1 MKSLLDC
8 VLLWE
13 HCFLRTTH
21 RRVKSC
27 TLDVHPTEKA
37 LVVHYEVEATIL
49 GELGEA
55 MIGER
60 KECQKMWE
68 WCVKFRIQCLL
79 SSYLSVCY
87 LYKKVKKWYYQH
99 ILVCNYIWIM
109 IMHYI
114 LHLKTKCWLFCFNFT
129 CLHVFAPFSIRLKSL
144 NAHTDTSSLA
154 RKVVEECRLI
164 HPSKLREVEQLL
176 FYLQKRK
183 DSNGTDEFIVTTF
196 TNKTVEVMCR
206 ARPLCDAECLRS
218 QTTRRRNESRRETS
232 HLTQEWR

>member
-1 MKSLLDC
+1 MRWRRPSWGSWERRWLENARSVRKCEND
-8 VLLWE
+8 VLNSGFSVY
-13 HCFLRTTH
+13 C
-21 RRVKSC
+21 
-27 TLDVHPTEKA
+27 HPTYLCVICTADLKSEN
-37 LVVHYEVEATIL
+37 
-49 GELGEA
+49 
-55 MIGER
+55 
-60 KECQKMWE
+60 E
-68 WCVKFRIQCLL
+68 WCLE
-79 SSYLSVCY
+79 
-87 LYKKVKKWYYQH
+87 VKKWYYQH

-109 IMHYI
+109 IIHYI